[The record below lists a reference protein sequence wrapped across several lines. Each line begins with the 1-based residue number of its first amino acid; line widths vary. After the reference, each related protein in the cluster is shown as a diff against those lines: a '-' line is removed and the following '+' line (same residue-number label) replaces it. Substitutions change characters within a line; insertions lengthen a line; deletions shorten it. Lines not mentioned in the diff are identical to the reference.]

1 MKAVSATSTWCRIG
15 GDTTTR
21 SPPTLGERIVPDGY
35 GSGCIDTIAA
45 RRACAWSCRPD
56 MADLPDLGGT
66 TSLKVGGGIST
77 LPLTLPERGMLVRYH
92 FPRRSLTAGV

>member
-1 MKAVSATSTWCRIG
+1 
-15 GDTTTR
+15 
-21 SPPTLGERIVPDGY
+21 
-35 GSGCIDTIAA
+35 
-45 RRACAWSCRPD
+45 

-77 LPLTLPERGMLVRYH
+77 LPLTLPERGMLIRYH